1 MSDKNDE
8 REDEF
13 TGPVNLGNPSEFTIL
28 EFGKKSS
35 WQNWFHFTNYILPS
49 SWQSNT
55 KNQTSA

>member
-35 WQNWFHFTNYILPS
+35 WQNWFHFTN
-49 SWQSNT
+49 
-55 KNQTSA
+55 